1 MKKEKRV
8 MAISIGISCFAL
20 ALVMSMQFKVV
31 RETDI
36 TSIQSMRESELRSEL
51 SQWKSKYDEIDEKYQ
66 EVSGKISEYQSKK
79 ESDNENSSLLEKE
92 QEQINLALGKDDVQ
106 GEGIVITL
114 NNVDD
119 VEPKINA
126 EDLLVIVNQLK
137 NAGAEAISIND
148 ERIINMSDIVNI
160 NLEEGEFFVKVNG
173 QRKLAPYVIK
183 AIGNQAYLE
192 GAILGNGGRADD
204 LQKIGHEVSIQKDR
218 KVEITKYNGEITTKY
233 IQ

>member
-148 ERIINMSDIVNI
+148 ERIINMSDVVNI

-173 QRKLAPYVIK
+173 QRKLAPYIIK

-204 LQKIGHEVSIQKDR
+204 LQTIGHEVSIQKDR

>member
-114 NNVDD
+114 NNVND
-119 VEPKINA
+119 VEPKISA

-137 NAGAEAISIND
+137 NAGAEAISVND

-160 NLEEGEFFVKVNG
+160 NLEEGEFFVKING

-218 KVEITKYNGEITTKY
+218 KVEITKYNSEITTKY

>member
-148 ERIINMSDIVNI
+148 ERIINMSDVVNI

>member
-79 ESDNENSSLLEKE
+79 ESDNENSSLLEQE
-92 QEQINLALGKDDVQ
+92 QEQISLALGKNDVQ

-114 NNVDD
+114 NNADD

-173 QRKLAPYVIK
+173 QRKLAPYIIK